1 MRAYLKSMIENDINL
16 NINHNSTI
24 KRFKREFIENDINL
38 NINHNLLAMILS
50 VISIENDINLNINHN
65 MAGAK
70 SMMIDI
76 ENDINLNVNHNRSSR
91 LNSLKRIENDINLN
105 VNHNYA
111 ESYKFVNNIEND
123 INLNINYRKMRLR
136 INLTHPTQDV
146 PVNNQHQM
154 NGFIYAILGN
164 DNPYHDSVSDYSIS
178 SLQGGKLKDDKL
190 TLSFEESNPH
200 FYVASQNSA
209 FIGDFVLGTKRE
221 NISVFGMKIDNIDI
235 TYDFRPHD
243 YCDDIITI
251 SPILIR
257 GKDDR
262 KIQFDSPEW
271 SVEIMRNCTGKLRHQ
286 GIEDKTFRIELVAT
300 GKPKKKCVWVGD
312 VFNPCSSVR
321 LRVYGKKKTREALYN
336 LGIGNSTGSG
346 FGAVKI
352 YGNK

>member
-1 MRAYLKSMIENDINL
+1 
-16 NINHNSTI
+16 
-24 KRFKREFIENDINL
+24 
-38 NINHNLLAMILS
+38 
-50 VISIENDINLNINHN
+50 

-70 SMMIDI
+70 SMMMDI

-91 LNSLKRIENDINLN
+91 LNSLKR
-105 VNHNYA
+105 
-111 ESYKFVNNIEND
+111 IEND

-178 SLQGGKLKDDKL
+178 SLQGGRLKEDKL
-190 TLSFEESNPH
+190 TLSFEESNPY
-200 FYVASQNSA
+200 FYVASQNST
-209 FIGDFVLGTKRE
+209 FIGDFILGTKRE
-221 NISVFGMKIDNIDI
+221 NVSLFGMRIDNIDI
-235 TYDFRPHD
+235 THDFRPHD

-257 GKDDR
+257 GKDNR

-271 SVEIMRNCTGKLRHQ
+271 IVEIMRNCTGKLRHQ